1 MKFTEISPYI
11 FPSGNEIGFL
21 TNMSN
26 YDEKSDFVK
35 LHEETILENEI
46 SLDAQVAIDFN
57 VKLGDIFTLNI
68 YGKKIEG
75 EVKNFRAVDY
85 RDLSINFAML
95 FNPQFAS
102 NIPHE
107 YLATAKF
114 SNQNKFEE
122 TKLLKALPSL
132 SIIKIKD
139 YLSKVTNVL
148 NKVFVAVILIS
159 SITIIIGLIVI
170 SSAVIVQG
178 KTKEFQNLIFKILGF
193 SRKEVIISVII
204 EFLLVFSSIIL
215 IAIIFAIIGSY
226 YVIEDIFNLTWG
238 LNLKLIIN
246 IGLGIGAI
254 TLILIMFTNYKYL
267 SPKVYPLIRNQ

>member
-1 MKFTEISPYI
+1 
-11 FPSGNEIGFL
+11 
-21 TNMSN
+21 
-26 YDEKSDFVK
+26 
-35 LHEETILENEI
+35 
-46 SLDAQVAIDFN
+46 
-57 VKLGDIFTLNI
+57 
-68 YGKKIEG
+68 
-75 EVKNFRAVDY
+75 
-85 RDLSINFAML
+85 ML

-114 SNQNKFEE
+114 SNQNKLEE
-122 TKLLKALPSL
+122 TKLLDELPSL
-132 SIIKIKD
+132 SIIKIRD

-193 SRKEVIISVII
+193 SRKEVIISVVI

-215 IAIIFAIIGSY
+215 ISILFAIVGSY
-226 YVIEDIFNLTWG
+226 YVIESIFNLTWE
-238 LNLKLIIN
+238 LNLNLIIN
-246 IGLGIGAI
+246 IGLGIGVI
-254 TLILIMFTNYKYL
+254 TLVLIMFTNYKYL

>member
-1 MKFTEISPYI
+1 MDNPLTE
-11 FPSGNEIGFL
+11 GVWWDL
-21 TNMSN
+21 TQP
-26 YDEKSDFVK
+26 DK
-35 LHEETILENEI
+35 LQI
-46 SLDAQVAIDFN
+46 SLDAQVARDFN

-238 LNLKLIIN
+238 LNLNLIIN